1 MFRNSIETAP
11 FSGSFFLRRYPS
23 QLPLTESGY
32 GFEHI
37 VNVRTAPRISFFML
51 LLSCYF
57 LQLEDNIDLVYF
69 SEIVAQLRTGR
80 IM

>member
-23 QLPLTESGY
+23 QLLLTESGY

-37 VNVRTAPRISFFML
+37 VNVRTAPWISFFML
-51 LLSCYF
+51 MLPCCF
-57 LQLEDNIDLVYF
+57 CNLEDNINLVYF
-69 SEIVAQLRTGR
+69 LVH
-80 IM
+80 